1 MAASK
6 PRRQPSPD
14 DEWWSTTDVATYLG
28 VGAGTV
34 SAYRGRKEMPE
45 PDSKVGTQTWLW
57 KPATIIEW
65 QQNRPGKKARGE
77 EGPAAEIPAES

>member
-6 PRRQPSPD
+6 TGRQPSPD

-28 VGAGTV
+28 VGTGTV

-57 KPATIIEW
+57 RPATIIAW
-65 QQNRPGKKARGE
+65 QQNRPGKKTRGE
-77 EGPAAEIPAES
+77 GDSAAGGGADS